1 MILIASFKIQILI
14 GNSFNLLLND
24 SSMKIGFSR
33 LVEVREFDSGSKTYV
48 ELIISNRLLRRKTP
62 IVNLQ

>member
-24 SSMKIGFSR
+24 SSVKIGFSR
-33 LVEVREFDSGSKTYV
+33 LVEVREFVSG
-48 ELIISNRLLRRKTP
+48 
-62 IVNLQ
+62 